1 MVSFSDD
8 EDIFS
13 MDKILEEISK
23 EEAEIQVTLEKRK
36 FGKPVTVVRG
46 FPKDVN
52 LREIASKL
60 KSKLACGGSVKNNSI
75 ELQGDHRRVIKQIL
89 EELGFNNV
97 LVL

>member
-13 MDKILEEISK
+13 MDKIIEEISK

-36 FGKPVTVVRG
+36 FGKPVTVIRG

-52 LREIASKL
+52 LREVASKL
-60 KSKLACGGSVKNNSI
+60 KSKLACGGSVKNNTI

-89 EELGFNNV
+89 EELGFTNV

>member
-75 ELQGDHRRVIKQIL
+75 ELRGDHRRVIKQIL